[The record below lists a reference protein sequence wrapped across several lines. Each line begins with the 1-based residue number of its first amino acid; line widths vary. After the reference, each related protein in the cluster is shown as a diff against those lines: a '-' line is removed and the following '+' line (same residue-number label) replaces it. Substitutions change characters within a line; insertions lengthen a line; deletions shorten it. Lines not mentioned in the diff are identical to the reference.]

1 MANEIQEIRYQV
13 GEAWKGAYNAATVYG
28 NAAVVQDPTG
38 LSVYR
43 SLKPGNVG
51 HPLTDSQWWFCIIDL
66 SNIKAEADHL
76 IEIDTE
82 MTEHEAERVSAEQ
95 QRVSKE
101 TARINAEN
109 ARIQAEQTRAS
120 QETARVQAEQTRVS
134 QEQQRVSKEATR
146 VEHEQT
152 RITNETQRVSQEQS
166 RVNAETHRQTNE
178 ENRVSAE
185 QDRIDSELVRVQ
197 NEQSRLQR
205 AESDHQTAVRDNAL
219 MTALVNRADADHV
232 QAESDHTTAVSDH
245 GTATTDHTKAAA
257 DHTTAQADHTR
268 AESDHT
274 ASVAATAAA
283 NEAAENANAMEAR
296 LLNGEVVPALAGNLE
311 SWADNNVPVENNF
324 DTTVRTTAGDD
335 PINSD
340 DGGIVKSIIPITDF
354 KCTGLLATAEN
365 QLRLKTNGGGA
376 VAVGA
381 GWYFPVPKLT
391 LGTFGT
397 TDENNGLLLVDNTG
411 ANIQNATVYFKAL
424 ANGVPTSVTDGTQL
438 TPQTVNYGDKTYK
451 VYTTSGPGYI
461 IVSGITYANTCARIA
476 WEDWYD
482 KFVSPTDP
490 NDVGGSINLAPLFA
504 AAPNGT
510 GKFLVCGNAYTYGE
524 RISATQWKITDPIGR
539 IASPAWTNT
548 PDEVEEGETQTYTH
562 TLIISDVAA
571 GSTVMIEG
579 SAQALSLNETTVSY
593 TDTSATAIAGA
604 VRYEKAVAATATVNL
619 ASAYTLNDVG
629 VEMKEGVEGTANFVC
644 EYSQNIADSLA
655 MAPPRLNDL
664 RHTSAAVSLGYGIC
678 TTGTY
683 DSAKVVNIPHFMLL
697 DNGTINVLFT
707 TPINTENT
715 TLNVS
720 LTGAKPIRILGQNLP
735 AGVIKAETYVTMAY
749 DGTAWNIVNLFCP
762 DAQFDPAGLLVD
774 MGLPSGVKWAARDID
789 LTKPGGFCDTPFTYM
804 KSFFSWG
811 NIDGH
816 NPISNS
822 AFSYNWGGVNEQEPY
837 YEGQPYGS
845 TPGNTLTGNIAV
857 GEDFDAARANLGA
870 PWRMPTS
877 AEFAELFAN
886 IIYIDANG
894 TEVDTTATD
903 KRVTVNGVLGLY
915 IQSKINGAR
924 LFFSCSGIGNG
935 RSWNGRGSNGDYW
948 SSTWLSARNARYLHF
963 YSGGVKPQN
972 NSYYRCY
979 GFALRPVQ

>member
-13 GEAWKGAYNAATVYG
+13 GEAWKGTYNATTVYG

-43 SLKPGNVG
+43 SLKSGNVG
-51 HPLTDSQWWFCIIDL
+51 HALTDPQWWFCIIDL

-82 MTEHEAERVSAEQ
+82 MTEHETERVSAENERISHENA
-95 QRVSKE
+95 RV
-101 TARINAEN
+101 NAEN
-109 ARIQAEQTRAS
+109 ARISAEQARANAES
-120 QETARVQAEQTRVS
+120 ARVQAEQNRVT
-134 QEQQRVSKEATR
+134 QENLRINQEQARMGAEQQRVTKEQQR
-146 VEHEQT
+146 VNQEAS
-152 RITNETQRVSQEQS
+152 RVAAETQRQLNENNRQAVFAEDHAVAVADHQQADQDHTRAEADHETAVQD
-166 RVNAETHRQTNE
+166 NAKMT
-178 ENRVSAE
+178 
-185 QDRIDSELVRVQ
+185 ELV
-197 NEQSRLQR
+197 E
-205 AESDHQTAVRDNAL
+205 
-219 MTALVNRADADHV
+219 RADADHE
-232 QAESDHTTAVSDH
+232 QSAADHTTAVSDH
-245 GTATTDHTKAAA
+245 TTAT
-257 DHTTAQADHTR
+257 ADHTR
-268 AESDHT
+268 AESDHATAASDHTTATADHT
-274 ASVAATAAA
+274 ASVAATEAANAAA
-283 NEAAENANAMEAR
+283 EAANALQENLE
-296 LLNGEVVPALAGNLE
+296 NGDVVPALSGNLE
-311 SWADNNVPVENNF
+311 SWEDKNVPVENNF
-324 DTTVRTTAGDD
+324 DTNIRTTAGDD

-365 QLRLKTNGGGA
+365 QLRLKSNGGGA

-397 TDENNGLLLVDNTG
+397 TDENNGMLLVDNTG

-424 ANGVPTSVTDGTQL
+424 ANGVPTSVTDGTQI

-504 AAPNGT
+504 AVPNGT

-593 TDTSATAIAGA
+593 TDTNATAIAGA

-629 VEMKEGVEGTANFVC
+629 VEIKEGVEGTANFVC

-664 RHTSAAVSLGYGIC
+664 RHTSAAVSLGYGVC

-707 TPINTENT
+707 TPINTENS

-735 AGVIKAETYVTMAY
+735 AGVIKAETYVTMSY
-749 DGTAWNIVNLFCP
+749 DGTAWNITNIFCP
-762 DAQFDPAGLLVD
+762 DASFDPAALLVD
-774 MGLPSGVKWAARDID
+774 MGLPSGVKWASRDID
-789 LTKPGGFCDTPFTYM
+789 LTKPGGFCETPFIYE

-816 NPISNS
+816 NPSSVS
-822 AFSYNWGGVNEQEPY
+822 AFAYNWGGVNQAEPWY
-837 YEGQPYGS
+837 DGQVYGS

-857 GEDFDAARANLGA
+857 GDDFDAARANLGA
-870 PWRMPTS
+870 PWRMPTN

-886 IIYIDANG
+886 IRYINADG
-894 TEVDTTATD
+894 TEVDTTKTD
-903 KRVTVNGVLGLY
+903 KLVNVNGVMGLY
-915 IQSKINGAR
+915 LESRINGAR
-924 LFFSCSGIGNG
+924 LFFSCSGYGIG
-935 RSWNGRGSNGDYW
+935 RSWGSRGSFGVYW
-948 SSTWLSARNARYLHF
+948 SSTWHSARNARRLSF
-963 YSGGVKPQN
+963 SSGGVTPQYV
-972 NSYYRCY
+972 SIRYD

>member
-1 MANEIQEIRYQV
+1 MNEQIQEIRYLV
-13 GEAWKGAYNAATVYG
+13 GEAWKGEYNSATPYG
-28 NAAVVQDPTG
+28 NANVVQDPTG

-51 HPLTDSQWWFCIIDL
+51 HPLSDTNWWFCIINL
-66 SNIKAEADHL
+66 SNIKAESDRIAALNQAIAQDEAL
-76 IEIDTE
+76 RVAAEQLRQQKEAQREAAETQRN
-82 MTEHEAERVSAEQ
+82 EAEQARINAEQ

-101 TARINAEN
+101 SQREAKEQQRIT
-109 ARIQAEQTRAS
+109 AEQGRVTAESARVAAE
-120 QETARVQAEQTRVS
+120 QARVQAETLRDSAEDERALAETNRAAAEQQRIANEQTRVS
-134 QEQQRVSKEATR
+134 QEQQRETKEAERQQTFVQSQVAR
-146 VEHEQT
+146 QEAYEQAEAARNATFNEHEQ
-152 RITNETQRVSQEQS
+152 QRD
-166 RVNAETHRQTNE
+166 AE
-178 ENRVSAE
+178 
-185 QDRIDSELVRVQ
+185 
-197 NEQSRLQR
+197 
-205 AESDHQTAVRDNAL
+205 
-219 MTALVNRADADHV
+219 
-232 QAESDHTTAVSDH
+232 
-245 GTATTDHTKAAA
+245 AAA
-257 DHTTAQADHTR
+257 LQTKL
-268 AESDHT
+268 E
-274 ASVAATAAA
+274 
-283 NEAAENANAMEAR
+283 
-296 LLNGEVVPALAGNLE
+296 NGEVVPALAENLE

-340 DGGIVKSIIPITDF
+340 DGGIVKSIVPVTDF

-424 ANGVPTSVTDGTQL
+424 SSGVPTSVTDGTQL
-438 TPQTVNYGDKTYK
+438 TPQTVTYGDKTYK
-451 VYTTSGPGYI
+451 VYTTSGPGYL
-461 IVSGITYANTCARIA
+461 IVSGITYDNTCARIA

-482 KFVSPTDP
+482 KFVSPTSP
-490 NDVGGSINLAPLFA
+490 SDVGGSINLAPLFA
-504 AAPNGT
+504 AVPNGT
-510 GKFLVCGNAYTYGE
+510 GKFLICGNAYTYGE

-539 IASPAWTNT
+539 ITSPAWTNT

-593 TDTSATAIAGA
+593 TDTNATAITGA

-683 DSAKVVNIPHFMLL
+683 DSAKTVNIPHFMLL

-707 TPINTENT
+707 TPINTENA

-720 LTGAKPIRILGQNLP
+720 MTGAKPIRILGQNLP
-735 AGVIKAETYVTMAY
+735 AGVIKAETYATLAY

-762 DAQFDPAGLLVD
+762 DAQFDPAALVVD
-774 MGLPSGVKWAARDID
+774 MGLPSGTKWASRDID
-789 LTKPGGFCDTPFTYM
+789 LTKPGGFCETPFVYE

-816 NPISNS
+816 NPSSVS
-822 AFSYNWGGVNEQEPY
+822 AFSYDWGGVNAQEPW

-886 IIYIDANG
+886 IKYINADG
-894 TEVDTTATD
+894 TEVDTTKTD
-903 KRVTVNGVLGLY
+903 KRVTVNGIVGLY
-915 IQSKINGAR
+915 IESKLNGAR
-924 LFFSCSGIGNG
+924 LFFSCSGYGIG
-935 RSWNGRGSNGDYW
+935 RSWLSRGSSGYYW
-948 SSTWLSARNARYLHF
+948 SSTCYSARYARYLF
-963 YSGGVKPQN
+963 FGSGGVYPQY
-972 NSYYRCY
+972 SSDRCY
-979 GFALRPVQ
+979 GVAVRAVQ

>member
-1 MANEIQEIRYQV
+1 MDIQEIRYQV
-13 GEAWKGAYNAATVYG
+13 GEAWKGTYNAATVYG

-43 SLKPGNVG
+43 SLKSGNTG
-51 HPLTDSQWWFCIIDL
+51 HPLTDQQWWFRIIDL
-66 SNIKAEADHL
+66 SSIKAEADHL
-76 IEIDTE
+76 IEIDTD
-82 MTEHEAERVSAEQ
+82 MTEHEAARVSAENA
-95 QRVSKE
+95 RISHE
-101 TARINAEN
+101 NARINAEN
-109 ARIQAEQTRAS
+109 ARINAEQARANAES
-120 QETARVQAEQTRVS
+120 ARVQAESNRVT
-134 QEQQRVSKEATR
+134 QENLRINQEQARMGAEQQRVTKEQQR
-146 VEHEQT
+146 VNQESS
-152 RITNETQRVSQEQS
+152 RVAAETQRQLNENNRQAVF
-166 RVNAETHRQTNE
+166 AEDHTVAVADHQQ
-178 ENRVSAE
+178 AD
-185 QDRIDSELVRVQ
+185 QDHT
-197 NEQSRLQR
+197 R
-205 AESDHQTAVRDNAL
+205 AESDHETAVQDNAQ
-219 MTALVNRADADHV
+219 MTGLVNRADADHT
-232 QAESDHTTAVSDH
+232 QAASDHNTAAADHTLAASDHTTAAS
-245 GTATTDHTKAAA
+245 
-257 DHTTAQADHTR
+257 DHTTAASDHTT
-268 AESDHT
+268 AAADHT
-274 ASVAATAAA
+274 ASVAATEAANAAA
-283 NEAAENANAMEAR
+283 AGANTLQENLE
-296 LLNGEVVPALAGNLE
+296 NGTVIPALAGNLE

-324 DTTVRTTAGDD
+324 DTTIRTTAGDD

-340 DGGIVKSIIPITDF
+340 DGGVVKSIVPITDF

-411 ANIQNATVYFKAL
+411 ANTQNATVYFKAL

-504 AAPNGT
+504 AVPNGT

-539 IASPAWTNT
+539 IASPSWTDT

-593 TDTSATAIAGA
+593 TDTNATAITGA

-683 DSAKVVNIPHFMLL
+683 DSAKTVNIPHFMLL
-697 DNGTINVLFT
+697 ENGTVNILFT
-707 TPINTENT
+707 TPINTENS

-735 AGVIKAETYVTMAY
+735 AGVIKAETYATLAY

-762 DAQFDPAGLLVD
+762 DASFDPAALVVD

-789 LTKPGGFCDTPFTYM
+789 LTKPGGFCETPFTYM

-816 NPISNS
+816 NPSSVS
-822 AFSYNWGGVNEQEPY
+822 AFDYNWDGVNQAEPWY
-837 YEGQPYGS
+837 DGQVYGS

-886 IIYIDANG
+886 IKYINADG
-894 TEVDTTATD
+894 TEVETTKTD
-903 KRVTVNGVLGLY
+903 KRVNVNGVMGLY
-915 IQSKINGAR
+915 LESTINGAR
-924 LFFSCSGIGNG
+924 LFFSCSGRGNG
-935 RSWNGRGSNGDYW
+935 RTWNGRGSDGDYW
-948 SSTWLSARNARYLHF
+948 SSTWSSARNARYLYF
-963 YSGGVKPQN
+963 SSGGVYPQV
-972 NSYYRCY
+972 SSSRYY

>member
-1 MANEIQEIRYQV
+1 MTTRQGYIKDFDGNKMVPETSSVMVLDAAKNQALSQTL
-13 GEAWKGAYNAATVYG
+13 ADTPDKGALGYPTFSTVTAYTAGDIVYYNNKLYKFTANKSAGAWDASKVTDYSIKVNIEAA
-28 NAAVVQDPTG
+28 
-38 LSVYR
+38 S
-43 SLKPGNVG
+43 
-51 HPLTDSQWWFCIIDL
+51 
-66 SNIKAEADHL
+66 
-76 IEIDTE
+76 
-82 MTEHEAERVSAEQ
+82 
-95 QRVSKE
+95 
-101 TARINAEN
+101 
-109 ARIQAEQTRAS
+109 
-120 QETARVQAEQTRVS
+120 
-134 QEQQRVSKEATR
+134 
-146 VEHEQT
+146 
-152 RITNETQRVSQEQS
+152 
-166 RVNAETHRQTNE
+166 
-178 ENRVSAE
+178 
-185 QDRIDSELVRVQ
+185 
-197 NEQSRLQR
+197 
-205 AESDHQTAVRDNAL
+205 NAL
-219 MTALVNRADADHV
+219 QEKLEN
-232 QAESDHTTAVSDH
+232 
-245 GTATTDHTKAAA
+245 GT
-257 DHTTAQADHTR
+257 
-268 AESDHT
+268 
-274 ASVAATAAA
+274 
-283 NEAAENANAMEAR
+283 
-296 LLNGEVVPALAGNLE
+296 VVPALAGNLE

-340 DGGIVKSIIPITDF
+340 DGGVLKSIVPITDF
-354 KCTGLLATAEN
+354 ACTGLLATAEN

-490 NDVGGSINLAPLFA
+490 NDVGGSINFAPLFA
-504 AAPNGT
+504 AVPNGT

-539 IASPAWTNT
+539 IASPAWTDT

-593 TDTSATAIAGA
+593 TDTNATAITGA

-664 RHTSAAVSLGYGIC
+664 RHTSAAVSLGYGVC

-697 DNGTINVLFT
+697 ENGTINVLFT

-749 DGTAWNIVNLFCP
+749 DGTAWNIVNIFCP
-762 DAQFDPAGLLVD
+762 DASFDPAALLVD
-774 MGLPSGVKWAARDID
+774 MGLPSGVKWASRDID
-789 LTKPGGFCDTPFTYM
+789 LTKPGGFCETPFVYE

-816 NPISNS
+816 NPSSVS
-822 AFSYNWGGVNEQEPY
+822 AFDYNWGGVNQAEPWY
-837 YEGQPYGS
+837 DGQPYGS

-870 PWRMPTS
+870 PWRMPTN
-877 AEFAELFAN
+877 AEFGELFAN
-886 IIYIDANG
+886 IRYINADG
-894 TEVDTTATD
+894 TEVDTTKAD
-903 KRVTVNGVLGLY
+903 KRVTVNGIVGLY
-915 IQSKINGAR
+915 LESKINGAR
-924 LFFSCSGIGNG
+924 LFFSCSGSGNG
-935 RSWNGRGSNGDYW
+935 RSWGLRGSDGYYW
-948 SSTWLSARNARYLHF
+948 SSTWYSARYARNLVF
-963 YSGGVKPQN
+963 NSGGVYPQN
-972 NSYYRCY
+972 NVNRYY
-979 GFALRPVQ
+979 GFAVRPVQ

>member
-1 MANEIQEIRYQV
+1 MNEQIQEIRYLV
-13 GEAWKGAYNAATVYG
+13 GEAWKGTYDAATPYG
-28 NAAVVQDPTG
+28 NANVVQDPTG

-51 HPLTDSQWWFCIIDL
+51 HPLTDTAWWFCIINL
-66 SNIKAEADHL
+66 SSIKAESDRIAALNTAIAQDEAL
-76 IEIDTE
+76 RVAAEE
-82 MTEHEAERVSAEQ
+82 LRQQHEAQRISAETQRNEAEQARISAEQARVNAESARATAEQQRITAEQGRVSAESARVSAEQ
-95 QRVSKE
+95 S
-101 TARINAEN
+101 
-109 ARIQAEQTRAS
+109 
-120 QETARVQAEQTRVS
+120 RVQAETLRDNAEDERALAETNRAAAEQQRIANEQTRIS
-134 QEQQRVSKEATR
+134 QEQQRETKEAERQQTFVQSQAAR
-146 VEHEQT
+146 QEAYEQA
-152 RITNETQRVSQEQS
+152 EAS
-166 RVNAETHRQTNE
+166 RQATFE
-178 ENRVSAE
+178 ENEAE
-185 QDRIDSELVRVQ
+185 RD
-197 NEQSRLQR
+197 
-205 AESDHQTAVRDNAL
+205 AE
-219 MTALVNRADADHV
+219 
-232 QAESDHTTAVSDH
+232 
-245 GTATTDHTKAAA
+245 AAA
-257 DHTTAQADHTR
+257 LQTKLEEGD
-268 AESDHT
+268 
-274 ASVAATAAA
+274 
-283 NEAAENANAMEAR
+283 
-296 LLNGEVVPALAGNLE
+296 VVPALAGNLE

-340 DGGIVKSIIPITDF
+340 DGGVVKSIVPITDF

-365 QLRLKTNGGGA
+365 QLRLKSNGGGA

-397 TDENNGLLLVDNTG
+397 TDENNGLLLVDNEG
-411 ANIQNATVYFKAL
+411 NNIQNATVYFKAL
-424 ANGVPTSVTDGTQL
+424 ASGVPTSVTDGTQL

-490 NDVGGSINLAPLFA
+490 NDVGGSINFAPLFA

-510 GKFLVCGNAYTYGE
+510 SKFLVCGNAYTYGE

-593 TDTSATAIAGA
+593 TDTNATAITGA

-683 DSAKVVNIPHFMLL
+683 DAAKTVNIPHFMLL

-707 TPINTENT
+707 TPINTENS

-749 DGTAWNIVNLFCP
+749 DGVAWNITNIFCP
-762 DAQFDPAGLLVD
+762 DASFDPAAIVVD
-774 MGLPSGVKWAARDID
+774 MGLPSGVKWASRDID
-789 LTKPGGFCDTPFTYM
+789 LTKPGGFCETPFIYE

-816 NPISNS
+816 NPSSVS
-822 AFSYNWGGVNEQEPY
+822 AFDYNWGGVNAQEPWY
-837 YEGQPYGS
+837 DGQPYGS

-870 PWRMPTS
+870 PWRMPTN
-877 AEFAELFAN
+877 AEFAELLAN
-886 IIYIDANG
+886 IRYINADG
-894 TEVDTTATD
+894 TEVDTTKTD
-903 KRVTVNGVLGLY
+903 KRVNVNGVMGLY
-915 IQSKINGAR
+915 IESRINGAR
-924 LFFSCSGIGNG
+924 LFFSCSGNGSG
-935 RSWNGRGSNGDYW
+935 RSWDYRGSRGFYW
-948 SSTWLSARNARYLHF
+948 SSTWGSARNARPLYF
-963 YSGGVKPQN
+963 YSGGVSPQN
-972 NSYYRCY
+972 YSHRYG

>member
-1 MANEIQEIRYQV
+1 MNEQIQEIRYLV
-13 GEAWKGAYNAATVYG
+13 GEAWKGEYNSATTYG
-28 NAAVVQDPTG
+28 NANVVQDPTG

-51 HPLTDSQWWFCIIDL
+51 HPVTDANWWFCIINL
-66 SNIKAEADHL
+66 SSIKAESDRIAALNTAIAQD
-76 IEIDTE
+76 
-82 MTEHEAERVSAEQ
+82 EALRVAAEQ
-95 QRVSKE
+95 SRV
-101 TARINAEN
+101 
-109 ARIQAEQTRAS
+109 QAEQGRVDAEAGRVS
-120 QETARVQAEQTRVS
+120 NEAARVQAES
-134 QEQQRVSKEATR
+134 
-146 VEHEQT
+146 
-152 RITNETQRVSQEQS
+152 
-166 RVNAETHRQTNE
+166 
-178 ENRVSAE
+178 NRVSAE
-185 QDRIDSELVRVQ
+185 NSRVLA
-197 NEQSRLQR
+197 EQGRVS
-205 AESDHQTAVRDNAL
+205 AEAAR
-219 MTALVNRADADHV
+219 V
-232 QAESDHTTAVSDH
+232 QAESNRVSAESSRVLAEQGRVSAENQRAVNEENRQAVFAEDHRVAVADHETAVADHTLAVADHGTASDDHTLAVSDH
-245 GTATTDHTKAAA
+245 GTASDDHTTAAA
-257 DHTTAQADHTR
+257 DHVTAGNDHTRAGEDHTQAGNDHTR

-274 ASVAATAAA
+274 ASAAATEAANAAA
-283 NEAAENANAMEAR
+283 AGANALQEN
-296 LLNGEVVPALAGNLE
+296 LENGNVVPALSGNLE

-340 DGGIVKSIIPITDF
+340 DGGIVKSIVPVTDF

-424 ANGVPTSVTDGTQL
+424 ASGVPTSVTDGTQL
-438 TPQTVNYGDKTYK
+438 TPQSVTYGDKTYK

-524 RISATQWKITDPIGR
+524 RISATQWMITDPIGR
-539 IASPAWTNT
+539 ITSPAWTNT

-593 TDTSATAIAGA
+593 TDTNATAITGA

-735 AGVIKAETYVTMAY
+735 AGVIKAETYATLAY
-749 DGTAWNIVNLFCP
+749 DGVAWNIVNIFCP
-762 DAQFDPAGLLVD
+762 DAQFDPAALVVD

-789 LTKPGGFCDTPFTYM
+789 LTKPGGFCETPFVYE

-816 NPISNS
+816 NPSSVS
-822 AFSYNWGGVNEQEPY
+822 AFAYDWGGVNGAEPWY
-837 YEGQPYGS
+837 DGQVYGS

-870 PWRMPTS
+870 PWRMPTN

-886 IIYIDANG
+886 IKYINADG
-894 TEVDTTATD
+894 TEVDTTKTD
-903 KRVTVNGVLGLY
+903 KRVTVNGIVGLY
-915 IQSKINGAR
+915 LESTINGAR
-924 LFFSCSGIGNG
+924 LFFSCSGYGYG
-935 RSWNGRGSNGDYW
+935 RAWSNRGSYGYYW
-948 SSTWLSARNARYLHF
+948 SSTWGSARYARYLVF
-963 YSGGVKPQN
+963 SSGGVLPQN
-972 NSYYRCY
+972 YSNRCH

>member
-1 MANEIQEIRYQV
+1 MANEIQELKFQV
-13 GEAWKGAYNAATVYG
+13 GEAWKGVYSSSTAYGLAN
-28 NAAVVQDPTG
+28 VVQDATG
-38 LSVYR
+38 LSIYR
-43 SLKPGNVG
+43 SLKSGNVG
-51 HPLTDSQWWFCIIDL
+51 HPVSDRTWWFCIIDM
-66 SNIKAEADHL
+66 SSIKAESDRITALNQSIAQDEAL
-76 IEIDTE
+76 RKAAEELRQQKETQRE
-82 MTEHEAERVSAEQ
+82 AAETQRNEAEQARISAEQQRVSAEQ
-95 QRVSKE
+95 QR
-101 TARINAEN
+101 
-109 ARIQAEQTRAS
+109 AS
-120 QETARVQAEQTRVS
+120 QEQQRITAEQGRVSAESARVQAEQARVLAETLRANAEDARAAAEINRNAAEQQRIANEQTRIS
-134 QEQQRVSKEATR
+134 QEQQRETKEAERQQIFVQSQAARQEAYEQAEAARQATF
-146 VEHEQT
+146 EH
-152 RITNETQRVSQEQS
+152 
-166 RVNAETHRQTNE
+166 
-178 ENRVSAE
+178 
-185 QDRIDSELVRVQ
+185 
-197 NEQSRLQR
+197 NEQERD
-205 AESDHQTAVRDNAL
+205 AE
-219 MTALVNRADADHV
+219 
-232 QAESDHTTAVSDH
+232 
-245 GTATTDHTKAAA
+245 AAA
-257 DHTTAQADHTR
+257 LQTKL
-268 AESDHT
+268 ES
-274 ASVAATAAA
+274 
-283 NEAAENANAMEAR
+283 
-296 LLNGEVVPALAGNLE
+296 GEVVPALAGNLE

-324 DTTVRTTAGDD
+324 DDVIRTTAGDD

-340 DGGIVKSIIPITDF
+340 DGGVVKSIVPITDF

-365 QLRLKTNGGGA
+365 QLRLLSNGGGA
-376 VAVGA
+376 VAVGD

-424 ANGVPTSVTDGTQL
+424 SSGVPTSVTDGTQL
-438 TPQTVNYGDKTYK
+438 TPQTVTYGDKTYK
-451 VYTTSGPGYI
+451 VYTTSGPGYL

-524 RISATQWKITDPIGR
+524 RISTTQWKITDPIGR
-539 IASPAWTNT
+539 IASPAWTDT

-593 TDTSATAIAGA
+593 TDTNATAITGA

-664 RHTSAAVSLGYGIC
+664 RHTSAAVSLGYGVC

-683 DSAKVVNIPHFMLL
+683 DAAKTVNIPHFMLL
-697 DNGTINVLFT
+697 DNGTVNVLFT
-707 TPINTENT
+707 TPINTENS

-735 AGVIKAETYVTMAY
+735 AGVVKAQTYATLVY

-762 DAQFDPAGLLVD
+762 GAEYDPAGLLVD

-789 LTKPGGFCDTPFTYM
+789 LTKPGGFCETPFIYE

-822 AFSYNWGGVNEQEPY
+822 AFDYNWGSVNESEPY

-894 TEVDTTATD
+894 TEVDTTKTD
-903 KRVTVNGVLGLY
+903 KRVTVNGVMGLY
-915 IQSKINGAR
+915 IESRINGAR
-924 LFFSCSGIGNG
+924 LFFSCSGDGNG
-935 RSWNGRGSNGDYW
+935 RSWYGRGSNGFYW
-948 SSTWLSARNARYLHF
+948 SSTWDSARIARLLLF
-963 YSGGVKPQN
+963 SSGGVNPQSN
-972 NSYYRCY
+972 NYRY
-979 GFALRPVQ
+979 FGFALRPVQ

>member
-1 MANEIQEIRYQV
+1 MNEQVQEIRYLV
-13 GEAWKGAYNAATVYG
+13 GEAWKGEYNSATPYG
-28 NAAVVQDPTG
+28 NANVVQDPTG

-43 SLKPGNVG
+43 SLKPVNVG
-51 HPLTDSQWWFCIIDL
+51 HPLTDANWWFCIINL
-66 SNIKAEADHL
+66 SSIKAESDRIAALNTAIAQDEAL
-76 IEIDTE
+76 RVAAEQLRQQKEAQRETAE
-82 MTEHEAERVSAEQ
+82 TQRNEAEQARISAEQ

-101 TARINAEN
+101 SQRETKEQQRISAEQDRVAAEN
-109 ARIQAEQTRAS
+109 ARVTAEQS
-120 QETARVQAEQTRVS
+120 RVQAETLRDSAEDERALAETNRVAAEQQRIDNEQTRIS
-134 QEQQRVSKEATR
+134 QEQQREIKEAERQQTFVQSQAAR
-146 VEHEQT
+146 QEAYEQAEAARNATFNEHEQ
-152 RITNETQRVSQEQS
+152 QRD
-166 RVNAETHRQTNE
+166 AE
-178 ENRVSAE
+178 
-185 QDRIDSELVRVQ
+185 
-197 NEQSRLQR
+197 
-205 AESDHQTAVRDNAL
+205 
-219 MTALVNRADADHV
+219 
-232 QAESDHTTAVSDH
+232 
-245 GTATTDHTKAAA
+245 AAA
-257 DHTTAQADHTR
+257 LQTKLEDGD
-268 AESDHT
+268 
-274 ASVAATAAA
+274 
-283 NEAAENANAMEAR
+283 
-296 LLNGEVVPALAGNLE
+296 VVPALAGNLE

-340 DGGIVKSIIPITDF
+340 DGGVVKSIVPITDF

-365 QLRLKTNGGGA
+365 QLRLKSNGGGA

-411 ANIQNATVYFKAL
+411 ANIQNATVYFKAM
-424 ANGVPTSVTDGTQL
+424 ASGVPTSVTDGTQL

-504 AAPNGT
+504 AVPNGT

-539 IASPAWTNT
+539 ITSPAWTNT
-548 PDEVEEGETQTYTH
+548 PDEVAEGETQTYTH

-593 TDTSATAIAGA
+593 TDTNATAISGP

-683 DSAKVVNIPHFMLL
+683 DASKTVNIPHFMLL

-707 TPINTENT
+707 TPINTDNT

-735 AGVIKAETYVTMAY
+735 AGVIKAETYATLAY
-749 DGTAWNIVNLFCP
+749 DGTAWNIVNIFCP
-762 DAQFDPAGLLVD
+762 DASFDPAALLVD
-774 MGLPSGVKWAARDID
+774 MGLPSGVKWASRDID
-789 LTKPGGFCDTPFTYM
+789 LTKPGGFCETPFIYE

-816 NPISNS
+816 NPSSVS
-822 AFSYNWGGVNEQEPY
+822 AFAYNWGGVNQAEPWY
-837 YEGQPYGS
+837 AGQTYGE

-857 GEDFDAARANLGA
+857 GEDFDAARANLGS
-870 PWRMPTS
+870 PWRMPS
-877 AEFAELFAN
+877 NAEYGELFAN
-886 IIYIDANG
+886 IKYINADG
-894 TEVDTTATD
+894 TEVDTTKTD
-903 KRVTVNGVLGLY
+903 KRVTVNGVMGLY
-915 IQSKINGAR
+915 IESRINGAR
-924 LFFSCSGIGNG
+924 LFFSCSGYGNG
-935 RSWNGRGSNGDYW
+935 RSWYNRGSYGNYW
-948 SSTWLSARNARYLHF
+948 SSTWSSARGARYLGF
-963 YSGGVKPQN
+963 GSGGVYPQN
-972 NSYYRCY
+972 GSNRYG